1 MLLFRLLSSIIIIF
15 FFKGS
20 PVNGLILGSLK
31 ARIRYPTILF
41 VHTAILFWPLAAQE
55 RYESRDPTSVWNHEL
70 KVNNYCLLYMYGMA
84 KCYFSLNGFALPF
97 SIKSNID
104 LIIFLSLVQYLLFVY
119 RVEAWRLLFGLFPR
133 LLKAKF
139 VLRAVLVDNFN
150 NI

>member
-1 MLLFRLLSSIIIIF
+1 
-15 FFKGS
+15 
-20 PVNGLILGSLK
+20 
-31 ARIRYPTILF
+31 
-41 VHTAILFWPLAAQE
+41 
-55 RYESRDPTSVWNHEL
+55 
-70 KVNNYCLLYMYGMA
+70 MA
-84 KCYFSLNGFALPF
+84 KCCFSLNGTIALPF

-133 LLKAKF
+133 LLKTKF